1 MAMYCHPPSRWVLPP
16 NRTALCLGVGYLEVG
31 IRLTGLRRKRL
42 LHAGGNLRESVLE
55 TQQPEITK
63 ELGRLQR
70 LLAGAFNTSREGA
83 GSPEEVEG
91 GAPQAGPS
99 FQEAGEGGWRVA
111 GRRLALMGA

>member
-1 MAMYCHPPSRWVLPP
+1 M
-16 NRTALCLGVGYLEVG
+16 
-31 IRLTGLRRKRL
+31 
-42 LHAGGNLRESVLE
+42 LE

-91 GAPQAGPS
+91 GALRAGPS
-99 FQEAGEGGWRVA
+99 FQEAGEGGWQVA